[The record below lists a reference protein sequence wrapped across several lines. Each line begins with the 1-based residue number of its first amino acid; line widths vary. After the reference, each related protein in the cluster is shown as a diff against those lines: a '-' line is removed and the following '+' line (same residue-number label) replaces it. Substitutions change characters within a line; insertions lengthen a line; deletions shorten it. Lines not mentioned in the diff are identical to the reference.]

1 MLPRITLPIQCV
13 NSDWM
18 FTQSPRSIA
27 SSVARTAE
35 LVDSAVPHTDSS
47 RNKTSYKPLGTTRLL
62 CSNAGEMRASVILGP
77 GNVSKPLAAFQ
88 RAAHAQWTSLIEQAD
103 AVVVFGGDGTI
114 HRNLPTLVDLGV
126 PLMVVPC
133 GSGNDFARSLGLV
146 ELHDS
151 LSAWQ
156 KFASGGCNVR
166 AIDLGVIHSSPR
178 ISEAPSESDAI
189 NMNDGPRYF
198 CCSGSVGLDVEIVRR
213 ANKLPSWI
221 RAHGGYGLS
230 APGEFFR
237 FQPFQMK
244 VCPNGNSGEQFR
256 PTLLAAVANAPTY
269 GGGVKIAPK
278 AKLDDGKLDLCVV
291 RAMDKFKLFCLFPT
305 AYFGRHL
312 MSKNVEYGQTDHVRI
327 ETEVPV
333 DVYADGEYVC
343 KTPVEFNVAREAL
356 QVIVPE

>member
-1 MLPRITLPIQCV
+1 M
-13 NSDWM
+13 
-18 FTQSPRSIA
+18 
-27 SSVARTAE
+27 
-35 LVDSAVPHTDSS
+35 
-47 RNKTSYKPLGTTRLL
+47 
-62 CSNAGEMRASVILGP
+62 NAAVILGP
-77 GNVSKPLAAFQ
+77 GNVSKALAAFQ
-88 RAAHAQWTSLIEQAD
+88 RAAYAQWTSLIEQAD
-103 AVVVFGGDGTI
+103 AIVIFGGDGTI

-133 GSGNDFARSLGLV
+133 GSGNDFARSLGLQDP
-146 ELHDS
+146 HDS

-156 KFASGGCNVR
+156 KFASGAGNVR
-166 AIDLGVIHSSPR
+166 AIDLGVIQPLPKTGASPPKTG
-178 ISEAPSESDAI
+178 AANI
-189 NMNDGPRYF
+189 NDQPRYF

-213 ANKLPSWI
+213 ANKLPSWV
-221 RAHGGYGLS
+221 RARGGYGLS

-237 FQPFQMK
+237 FHPFPMK
-244 VCPNGNSGEQFR
+244 VSPNGNSSGPFR

-312 MSKNVEYGQTDHVRI
+312 ISKDVEYRQTDRVSI
-327 ETEVPV
+327 ETEIPI

-343 KTPVEFNVAREAL
+343 KTPVEFNVARQAL

>member
-1 MLPRITLPIQCV
+1 MPG
-13 NSDWM
+13 NM
-18 FTQSPRSIA
+18 
-27 SSVARTAE
+27 
-35 LVDSAVPHTDSS
+35 
-47 RNKTSYKPLGTTRLL
+47 
-62 CSNAGEMRASVILGP
+62 NAAVILGP

-103 AVVVFGGDGTI
+103 AIVLFGGDGTI

-133 GSGNDFARSLGLV
+133 GSGNDFARSLGLQDP
-146 ELHDS
+146 HDS

-156 KFASGGCNVR
+156 KFASGGGNVR
-166 AIDLGVIHSSPR
+166 TIDLGVIHSLPKTGDTF
-178 ISEAPSESDAI
+178 SESSAG
-189 NMNDGPRYF
+189 NMNVQPHYF

-213 ANKLPSWI
+213 ANKLPSWV
-221 RAHGGYGLS
+221 RAHGGYGLA
-230 APGEFFR
+230 APGQFFR
-237 FQPFQMK
+237 FQPFPMK
-244 VCPNGNSGEQFR
+244 VCSNGDSEKPFR

-269 GGGVKIAPK
+269 GGGIKIAPK

-291 RAMDKFKLFCLFPT
+291 SAMDKFSLFCLFPT

-312 MSKNVEYGQTDHVRI
+312 ISNKVEYDQTDKVSI

-333 DVYADGEYVC
+333 DVFADGEYVC
-343 KTPVEFNVAREAL
+343 KTPVQFDVAREAL

>member
-1 MLPRITLPIQCV
+1 M
-13 NSDWM
+13 
-18 FTQSPRSIA
+18 
-27 SSVARTAE
+27 
-35 LVDSAVPHTDSS
+35 
-47 RNKTSYKPLGTTRLL
+47 
-62 CSNAGEMRASVILGP
+62 NAAVILGP

-103 AVVVFGGDGTI
+103 AVVIFGGDGTI
-114 HRNLPTLVDLGV
+114 HRNLPTMIDLGV

-133 GSGNDFARSLGLV
+133 GSGNDFARSLGLRDPG
-146 ELHDS
+146 DS
-151 LSAWQ
+151 LAAWQ
-156 KFASGGCNVR
+156 TFASGAGNVR
-166 AIDLGVIHSSPR
+166 SIDLGVIQSLTQAGVTS
-178 ISEAPSESDAI
+178 AAVGAA
-189 NMNDGPRYF
+189 NVDGCSHYF

-213 ANKLPSWI
+213 ANKLPSWV
-221 RAHGGYGLS
+221 RARGGYGLS

-237 FQPFQMK
+237 FQPFPMK
-244 VCPNGNSGEQFR
+244 VSSNGTSGGVFR

-269 GGGVKIAPK
+269 GGGVKIAPH

-312 MSKNVEYGQTDHVRI
+312 ISKSVEYGQTDRVRI
-327 ETEVPV
+327 ETDAPV

-343 KTPVEFNVAREAL
+343 KTPVEFNVAREVL

>member
-1 MLPRITLPIQCV
+1 
-13 NSDWM
+13 
-18 FTQSPRSIA
+18 
-27 SSVARTAE
+27 
-35 LVDSAVPHTDSS
+35 
-47 RNKTSYKPLGTTRLL
+47 
-62 CSNAGEMRASVILGP
+62 MRAAVILGP

-88 RAAHAQWTSLIEQAD
+88 RSAHAEWTSLIEQAD
-103 AVVVFGGDGTI
+103 AVVIFGGDGTI

-133 GSGNDFARSLGLV
+133 GSGNDFARSLGLRDPG
-146 ELHDS
+146 DS
-151 LSAWQ
+151 LAAWQ
-156 KFASGGCNVR
+156 KFASGSGNVR
-166 AIDLGVIHSSPR
+166 TIDLGVIQSSSK
-178 ISEAPSESDAI
+178 ISSVSAESGGADI
-189 NMNDGPRYF
+189 NDPPHYF

-213 ANKLPSWI
+213 ANKLPSWV
-221 RAHGGYGLS
+221 RARGGYGLS

-237 FQPFQMK
+237 FQPFPMK
-244 VCPNGNSGEQFR
+244 VSPNGNSGEQFR

-269 GGGVKIAPK
+269 GGGVKIAPQ

-312 MSKNVEYGQTDHVRI
+312 SSKSVEYGQTDRVSV
-327 ETEVPV
+327 ETEIPV

-343 KTPVEFNVAREAL
+343 KTPVEFNVARQAL

>member
-1 MLPRITLPIQCV
+1 M
-13 NSDWM
+13 
-18 FTQSPRSIA
+18 
-27 SSVARTAE
+27 
-35 LVDSAVPHTDSS
+35 
-47 RNKTSYKPLGTTRLL
+47 
-62 CSNAGEMRASVILGP
+62 NAAVILGP

-103 AVVVFGGDGTI
+103 AVVIFGGDGTI

-133 GSGNDFARSLGLV
+133 GSGNDFARSLGL
-146 ELHDS
+146 EDPRDS

-156 KFASGGCNVR
+156 KFASGAGNVR
-166 AIDLGVIHSSPR
+166 TIDLGVIQSLPKVSV
-178 ISEAPSESDAI
+178 APGQTDAACI
-189 NMNDGPRYF
+189 HDQPHYF
-198 CCSGSVGLDVEIVRR
+198 CCAGSVGLDAEIVRR
-213 ANKLPSWI
+213 ANKLPSWV
-221 RAHGGYGLS
+221 RARGGYGLS

-237 FQPFQMK
+237 FQPFPMR
-244 VCPNGNSGEQFR
+244 VSPNGNSSGHFR
-256 PTLLAAVANAPTY
+256 PTLLAAVANAPSY
-269 GGGVKIAPK
+269 GGGIKIAPQ

-312 MSKNVEYGQTDHVRI
+312 MSKHVEYGQTDRVSV

>member
-1 MLPRITLPIQCV
+1 M
-13 NSDWM
+13 
-18 FTQSPRSIA
+18 
-27 SSVARTAE
+27 
-35 LVDSAVPHTDSS
+35 
-47 RNKTSYKPLGTTRLL
+47 K
-62 CSNAGEMRASVILGP
+62 ASVILGP

-103 AVVVFGGDGTI
+103 AVVIFGGDGTI

-133 GSGNDFARSLGLV
+133 GSGNDFARSLGLQDP
-146 ELHDS
+146 HDS

-156 KFASGGCNVR
+156 KFASGAGNVR
-166 AIDLGVIHSSPR
+166 AIDLGVIQSVPKT
-178 ISEAPSESDAI
+178 EASAADLGAA
-189 NMNDGPRYF
+189 NANDQPHYF

-213 ANKLPSWI
+213 ANKLPSWV
-221 RAHGGYGLS
+221 RARGGYGLS

-237 FQPFQMK
+237 FQPFPMK
-244 VCPNGNSGEQFR
+244 VTPNGNSAGQFR
-256 PTLLAAVANAPTY
+256 PTLLAAVANAPSY
-269 GGGVKIAPK
+269 GGGIKIAPR

-291 RAMDKFKLFCLFPT
+291 RAIDKFKLLCLFPT

-312 MSKNVEYGQTDHVRI
+312 TSKSVEYGQTERVSI

-343 KTPVEFNVAREAL
+343 KTPVEFNVAHQAL

>member
-1 MLPRITLPIQCV
+1 
-13 NSDWM
+13 
-18 FTQSPRSIA
+18 
-27 SSVARTAE
+27 
-35 LVDSAVPHTDSS
+35 
-47 RNKTSYKPLGTTRLL
+47 
-62 CSNAGEMRASVILGP
+62 MRASVILGP

-103 AVVVFGGDGTI
+103 AVVIFGGDGTI

-133 GSGNDFARSLGLV
+133 GSGNDFARCLGLQDPD
-146 ELHDS
+146 ES
-151 LSAWQ
+151 LAAWQ
-156 KFASGGCNVR
+156 KFASGAGNVR
-166 AIDLGVIHSSPR
+166 TIDLGVIQSV
-178 ISEAPSESDAI
+178 PSTGDTSAETGKANVD
-189 NMNDGPRYF
+189 DQPHYF

-213 ANKLPSWI
+213 ANKLPSWV
-221 RAHGGYGLS
+221 RARGGYGLS

-237 FQPFQMK
+237 FQPFPMK
-244 VCPNGNSGEQFR
+244 VTPNGNSAGQFR

-269 GGGVKIAPK
+269 GGGVKIAPQ

-312 MSKNVEYGQTDHVRI
+312 MSKNVEYGQTDHVSI
-327 ETEVPV
+327 ETEAPV

-356 QVIVPE
+356 QVIVPG

>member
-1 MLPRITLPIQCV
+1 
-13 NSDWM
+13 
-18 FTQSPRSIA
+18 
-27 SSVARTAE
+27 
-35 LVDSAVPHTDSS
+35 
-47 RNKTSYKPLGTTRLL
+47 
-62 CSNAGEMRASVILGP
+62 MRAAVILGP

-103 AVVVFGGDGTI
+103 AVVIFGGDGTI
-114 HRNLPTLVDLGV
+114 HRNLATLVDLGV

-133 GSGNDFARSLGLV
+133 GSGNDFARSLGL
-146 ELHDS
+146 HDPSDS

-156 KFASGGCNVR
+156 RFASGGGNVR
-166 AIDLGVIHSSPR
+166 TIDLGVIQASPK
-178 ISEAPSESDAI
+178 INNAPAASGARGT
-189 NMNDGPRYF
+189 NDQPHYF

-213 ANKLPSWI
+213 ANKLPSWV
-221 RAHGGYGLS
+221 RARGGYGLS

-237 FQPFQMK
+237 FHPFPMK
-244 VCPNGNSGEQFR
+244 ICPNGNSAGEFR
-256 PTLLAAVANAPTY
+256 PTLLVAVANAPTY
-269 GGGVKIAPK
+269 GGGVKIAPQ
-278 AKLDDGKLDLCVV
+278 AKLDDGKLDVCVV

-312 MSKNVEYGQTDHVRI
+312 MSKNVEYGQTDHVSI

>member
-1 MLPRITLPIQCV
+1 MPG
-13 NSDWM
+13 M
-18 FTQSPRSIA
+18 
-27 SSVARTAE
+27 
-35 LVDSAVPHTDSS
+35 
-47 RNKTSYKPLGTTRLL
+47 
-62 CSNAGEMRASVILGP
+62 NAAVILGP
-77 GNVSKPLAAFQ
+77 GNVSKALAAFQ
-88 RAAHAQWTSLIEQAD
+88 RSAHAQWTSLLEQAD
-103 AVVVFGGDGTI
+103 AIVIFGGDGTI

-133 GSGNDFARSLGLV
+133 GSGNDFARCLGLNDPT
-146 ELHDS
+146 DS

-156 KFASGGCNVR
+156 KFASGGGNVR
-166 AIDLGVIHSSPR
+166 SIDLGVIHSPPR
-178 ISEAPSESDAI
+178 TGDTSAENGAV
-189 NMNDGPRYF
+189 NMTDCPHYF

-221 RAHGGYGLS
+221 RARGGYGLS
-230 APGEFFR
+230 APGEFLR
-237 FQPFQMK
+237 FQPFPMK
-244 VCPNGNSGEQFR
+244 VSPNGNSGEPFR
-256 PTLLAAVANAPTY
+256 ATLLAAVANAPTY
-269 GGGVKIAPK
+269 GGGVRIAPQ

-312 MSKNVEYGQTDHVRI
+312 ISKNVEYGQTDRVSI